1 MRSTYLNGR
10 NGGPFLNLFQ
20 SKGGIARRH
29 RLSAVIVLTAGL
41 LLLLEPASAKATNE
55 SAFASNSAEI
65 KTLLFF
71 DDQRLN
77 QRDNVERHLGKPEL
91 LPDSIYRDPHTVT
104 AWGYPTVFFDAPS
117 GKWRMLYLGWTDVN
131 LGHRF
136 PLLAESDDGL
146 HWVPRDTT
154 REIKLADRKFPH
166 QVLPLAE
173 FSEWPPCYVDERA
186 APAERI
192 KGLVVFHSG
201 KHDISTRLW
210 VSPDGIKWKLK
221 EGVEWQK
228 SGPDPGVAVFWN
240 AVRESYTF
248 ITRPDWTDRR
258 IAVFE
263 TRDWVRF
270 TEPELALQTDA
281 LDAPLTQL
289 YGMPVFPYAGYYV
302 AFLWLYHT
310 VPQVKGQ
317 APHKFIGGHV
327 DCQLAYSLNGWHF
340 QRGLRTPFIGNGAPG
355 EPTAGCV
362 YPSSLIQKPD
372 GSLWIYA
379 SAGTHE
385 HAIIPPGSG
394 SILTYKLR
402 RDGFV
407 YLESANGTGT
417 VGTVALLW
425 KGGELEVN
433 AQSPNGRVR
442 VRVTDPKGEPLAGY
456 DFGDCEPL
464 TGDETAWQPKWKN
477 GKTMGMLGTRTLRL
491 EIELT
496 SARLYALRGRFTP
509 LVAGEVWRFN
519 EDGTLPRERPGF

>member
-1 MRSTYLNGR
+1 MKPQL
-10 NGGPFLNLFQ
+10 
-20 SKGGIARRH
+20 
-29 RLSAVIVLTAGL
+29 AVLAAGL
-41 LLLLEPASAKATNE
+41 LLIPERGNAQATNE
-55 SAFASNSAEI
+55 SATATNSAEI

-91 LPDSIYRDPHTVT
+91 LPESIYRDPHTVT

-146 HWVPRDTT
+146 HWAPRDTT

-201 KHDISTRLW
+201 KHAISTRLW

-248 ITRPDWTDRR
+248 TTRPDWTDRR
-258 IAVFE
+258 VAVFE

-289 YGMPVFPYAGYYV
+289 YGMPVFPYAGYHV

-317 APHKFIGGHV
+317 APHKFMGGHV

-407 YLESANGTGT
+407 YLESANGMGT

-442 VRVTDPKGEPLAGY
+442 VRVTDPKGEPLSGY

-477 GKTMGMLGTRTLRL
+477 GKTMGLLGTRTLRL